1 MSYLE
6 LRKINV
12 NEHTEKKG
20 KFTYLSWAWA
30 VDQLLQADQMATWE
44 YQSPMQFGDTLMVFC
59 SVTAFGKTMTAQ
71 LPVLNAQNKAIA
83 NPDAFAVNTAM
94 QRCLAKAIALHGIGL
109 YIYNGEDLPPSDPQA
124 VSNPLDALP
133 AAPVETVEP
142 VVLVEHTDE
151 SWHLMVPTKKDPYST
166 WPTPLEWIV
175 AFDDLQNVTV
185 KATKRKASE
194 RMKIL
199 RELKESNAAT
209 LDRMGEFLRLP
220 LLARYQQRLT
230 DLAPE
235 AIKHGQ

>member
-30 VDQLLQADQMATWE
+30 VDQLLQADPMATWE

-59 SVTAFGKTMTAQ
+59 SVTAFGKTMTSQ

-109 YIYNGEDLPPSDPQA
+109 YIYAGEDIPT
-124 VSNPLDALP
+124 
-133 AAPVETVEP
+133 EEP
-142 VVLVEHTDE
+142 VDLSAETKLWVGSINDCKTIDE
-151 SWHLMVPTKKDPYST
+151 L
-166 WPTPLEWIV
+166 
-175 AFDDLQNVTV
+175 
-185 KATKRKASE
+185 KATYGKAYSAIS
-194 RMKIL
+194 KDKSAVATISAAKDAKKA
-199 RELKESNAAT
+199 ELGTKNNV
-209 LDRMGEFLRLP
+209 
-220 LLARYQQRLT
+220 
-230 DLAPE
+230 
-235 AIKHGQ
+235 